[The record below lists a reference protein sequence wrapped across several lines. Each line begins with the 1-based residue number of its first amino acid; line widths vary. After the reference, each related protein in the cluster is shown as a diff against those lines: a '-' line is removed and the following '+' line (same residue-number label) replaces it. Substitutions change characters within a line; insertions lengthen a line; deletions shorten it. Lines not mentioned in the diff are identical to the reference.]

1 MPYAEYG
8 AWDSGERVGGEMKGG
23 ERTGEAGVLHTHLYG
38 DGYTLLVLQ
47 SEQSA
52 DAVAQGQ
59 SADVVE
65 HHYEHH
71 EKSAGEQFPGVV
83 CNDDT
88 NKQHYC
94 QRRECRQVSHRPLCK
109 LWHIPLYHEAHKYG
123 QDDNL

>member
-1 MPYAEYG
+1 MPYAEHG
-8 AWDSGERVGGEMKGG
+8 TRDSGERVGGEMEGG
-23 ERTGEAGVLHTHLYG
+23 ERTGETGVLHTHLYG

-52 DAVAQGQ
+52 DAVAQGL

-65 HHYEHH
+65 HDDEHN

-88 NKQHYC
+88 YEQHYC
-94 QRRECRQVSHRPLCK
+94 QR
-109 LWHIPLYHEAHKYG
+109 
-123 QDDNL
+123 

>member
-1 MPYAEYG
+1 
-8 AWDSGERVGGEMKGG
+8 MKGG

-88 NKQHYC
+88 N
-94 QRRECRQVSHRPLCK
+94 
-109 LWHIPLYHEAHKYG
+109 LWGWKG
-123 QDDNL
+123 QLQEHSLQPIFKTMAGTVGMQG